1 MIDLD
6 IVENF
11 FGGKKILFIAPKFFG
26 YEREIKNRLES
37 LGAQVD
43 FYDDRPS
50 NSAWSKF
57 AIRMIPQTQQGII
70 REYFSVLLE
79 KKSNDYD
86 FVFIVKMECMPVEI
100 LFGLRNQSPGAKF
113 IYYSY
118 DSVKNNNNFKKAIG
132 LFDSAFTF
140 DDEDA
145 KAIPGI
151 KLRPLFFLNEYRNLP
166 AENILYDISFIGTAH
181 SDRYLLLKKIKSILP
196 GENFCSF
203 FFLYVPSKYIFW
215 LKKIFVPAFWGS
227 KKTDFSFLP
236 MSKKEVL
243 SAISQSSSILDFQ
256 HPDQTGLTMRT
267 IEMLGARKKLI
278 TTNKNVKKY
287 DFYRQEN
294 IKVIDRENPIIESEF
309 FHAPYVNLPD
319 DLYEKYS
326 IDGWLRE
333 VFSVPNRN

>member
-1 MIDLD
+1 M
-6 IVENF
+6 ENF
-11 FGGKKILFIAPKFFG
+11 FGGKKILFIAPNFFG

-57 AIRMIPQTQQGII
+57 AIRMIPQTQQGNI
-70 REYFSVLLE
+70 RKYFSILLE
-79 KKSNDYD
+79 KYSNDYD
-86 FVFIVKMECMPVEI
+86 FVFIIKMECMPIDI
-100 LFGLRNQSPGAKF
+100 LLELRKRNPEAKF

-118 DSVKNNNNFKKAIG
+118 DSVKNNNNFKRAIG

-140 DDEDA
+140 DDDDA
-145 KAIPGI
+145 RAMKGI
-151 KLRPLFFLNEYRNLP
+151 KLRPLFFLNEYRNLFTD
-166 AENILYDISFIGTAH
+166 NILYDISFIGTAH

-196 GENFCSF
+196 RENFRSF

-215 LKKIFVPAFWGS
+215 LKKIFVPVFWKS
-227 KKTDFSFLP
+227 KKADFSFLP

-243 SAISQSSSILDFQ
+243 SAISQSRSILDFQ
-256 HPDQTGLTMRT
+256 HPGQTGLTMRT
-267 IEMLGARKKLI
+267 IEILGARKKLI

-294 IKVIDRENPIIESEF
+294 IKVIDRENPVIEIDF

-333 VFSVPNRN
+333 VFSVPGKS

>member
-1 MIDLD
+1 
-6 IVENF
+6 VETF

-57 AIRMIPQTQQGII
+57 AIRMIPQTQQGKI
-70 REYFSVLLE
+70 RKYFSVLLE
-79 KKSNDYD
+79 KYSNDYD

-100 LFGLRNQSPGAKF
+100 LLALRNRNPKAKF

-145 KAIPGI
+145 KAIEGI
-151 KLRPLFFLNEYRNLP
+151 KLRPLFFLNEYRDLFT
-166 AENILYDISFIGTAH
+166 ENILYDISFIGTAH
-181 SDRYLLLKKIKSILP
+181 SDRYLLLKKIKSVLP
-196 GENFCSF
+196 DENFRGF

-215 LKKIFVPAFWGS
+215 LKKIFVPVFWKS
-227 KKTDFSFLP
+227 KKTDFSFSP
-236 MSKKEVL
+236 MNKKEVL
-243 SAISQSSSILDFQ
+243 SAISQSRSILDFQ
-256 HPDQTGLTMRT
+256 HPGQTGLTMRT

-294 IKVIDRENPIIESEF
+294 IKVIDREDPVIESDF

-333 VFSVPNRN
+333 VFSVSGKD